1 MEQLRQEVDNLKKK
15 LMESE
20 SKTAVSASD
29 EDFQVKEKM
38 YQEAKTRANK
48 AEQEIESNKVSFRHY
63 LPSNHINLTEINPFG
78 TLLVRKILN
87 SIYS

>member
-48 AEQEIESNKVSFRHY
+48 AEQEIESYKVSFHHY
-63 LPSNHINLTEINPFG
+63 FPSNRIVLAEINQFG
-78 TLLVRKILN
+78 ILMDH
-87 SIYS
+87 